1 MTETTEFSMTI
12 DGRSVAGPDWFDVL
26 NPATEE
32 VIGRAPDCSRAQLD
46 EAVAA
51 ARRAFPGW
59 KATPIAERQRLV
71 AKIGEVIRERAGD
84 LKYLLTAEQG
94 KPHAA
99 AEGDLLDGARWCE
112 SVATLAPPVIVNED
126 DDDRRSETRFVPI
139 GVVGGIAP
147 WNFPIALAMWKVAP
161 ALVAG
166 NVMVLKP
173 SPFTPL
179 TTLRLGEALQ
189 AVLPPGVLNIVTGQ
203 DALGPWMT
211 EHPGIDKISF
221 TGSTQTGRKVMA
233 SASASLK
240 RVTLE
245 LGGNDAAIVLPDVD
259 VQDTAEKLFWAA
271 FFNAGQICIATKR
284 VYVHEDIYDELLDA
298 LTAYAA
304 SVQVGNGANQGIDLG
319 PIQNRLQYQ
328 RVVDLIEDSRA
339 QGYALRTP
347 GAAPDGPGYFVP
359 ITFVDNP
366 PDDAR
371 IVAEE
376 QFGPVLPLMK
386 FSAVDDAVAR
396 ANASDYGLAG
406 SVWSRDEQAALA
418 VAQRLET
425 GTVWI
430 NESLHVT
437 PFASFGGHKQSGVG
451 VENGID
457 GMLEYTNP
465 QTIVLRKSDGS
476 SA

>member
-1 MTETTEFSMTI
+1 MTEPTDFAMTI
-12 DGRSVAGPDWFDVL
+12 GGRSVAGISWFDVI

-46 EAVAA
+46 EAVTA
-51 ARRAFPGW
+51 ARKAFPEW
-59 KATPIAERQRLV
+59 KATPLVERQKLV
-71 AKIGEVIRERAGD
+71 AKIGEIVRELAGD

-99 AEGDLLDGARWCE
+99 SEGDLLDGARWCE
-112 SVATLAPPVIVNED
+112 AVATLAPPVIVNQD
-126 DDDRRSETRFVPI
+126 DDERRSETHFVPI

-147 WNFPIALAMWKVAP
+147 WNFPIALAMWKIAP

-179 TTLRLGEALQ
+179 TTLRIGEALQ
-189 AVLPPGVLNIVTGQ
+189 AILPPGVLNILTGQ
-203 DALGPWMT
+203 DELGPWMT

-233 SASASLK
+233 SASATLK

-259 VQDTAEKLFWAA
+259 VRDTAEKLFWAA

-284 VYVHEDIYDELLDA
+284 VYIHEDIYDEMLDA

-304 SVQVGNGANQGIDLG
+304 VVQVGNGANQGVDIG
-319 PIQNRLQYQ
+319 PIQNHLQYR
-328 RVVDLIEDSRA
+328 RVVDLIEDAKA

-347 GAAPDGPGYFVP
+347 SAVPNGPGYFVP

-386 FSAVDDAVAR
+386 FRTVDEAVAR

-406 SVWSRDEQAALA
+406 SVWSKDEGVALDI
-418 VAQRLET
+418 AQRLET

-437 PFASFGGHKQSGVG
+437 PFASFGGHKQSGLG
-451 VENGID
+451 VENGIN

-465 QTIVLRKSDGS
+465 QTVVLRKSGGDT
-476 SA
+476 A

>member
-1 MTETTEFSMTI
+1 MTEPGAFAMTI
-12 DGRSVAGPDWFDVL
+12 GGRPVAGTAWFDVL

-32 VIGRAPDCSRAQLD
+32 VVGRAPDCSRAQLD
-46 EAVAA
+46 EAVEA
-51 ARRAFPGW
+51 ARGAFPAW
-59 KATPIAERQRLV
+59 RATPLAERQRLV
-71 AKIGEVIRERAGD
+71 ARIGEVIRELAGD

-99 AEGDLLDGARWCE
+99 AEADLLDGARWCE
-112 SVATLAPPVIVNED
+112 AVSTLSPPVIVNED
-126 DDDRRSETRFVPI
+126 DAERRSETHFVPI

-166 NVMVLKP
+166 NTMVLKP

-179 TTLRLGEALQ
+179 TTLRIGEALQ

-203 DALGPWMT
+203 DELGPWMT
-211 EHPGIDKISF
+211 AHPGIDKISF

-233 SASASLK
+233 SAAATLK

-259 VQDTAEKLFWAA
+259 VRDTAEKLFWAA

-284 VYVHEDIYDELLDA
+284 VYIHADIYDELLDA

-304 SVQVGNGANQGIDLG
+304 TVKVGNGAHQGVDLG
-319 PIQNRLQYQ
+319 PIQNRLQYR
-328 RVVDLIEDSRA
+328 RVVDLIEDARQ
-339 QGYALRTP
+339 QGYALRTA
-347 GAAPDGPGYFVP
+347 GEVPDGPGYFVP

-386 FSAVDDAVAR
+386 FDSVDEAVAR

-406 SVWSRDEQAALA
+406 SVWSKDEQAALA
-418 VAQRLET
+418 IAGRLET

-430 NESLHVT
+430 NEALHVT
-437 PFASFGGHKQSGVG
+437 PFASFGGHKQSGMG

-465 QTIVLRKSDGS
+465 QTIVLRKAGGGE
-476 SA
+476 A